1 MGSSDFKYN
10 IYDDIFLYFLKMH
23 CVELGQNQHMNHVL
37 YLGFLGACK
46 HSAEI
51 IVYVSHQSKY
61 TLVPLLKQAL
71 FPGLRIAEGVKGV
84 GQTYHQFLQFIDGV
98 VISAI
103 SAFVSILTQFVRDVQ
118 SIVPRY
124 VESSATEST

>member
-1 MGSSDFKYN
+1 
-10 IYDDIFLYFLKMH
+10 
-23 CVELGQNQHMNHVL
+23 MNHVL

-51 IVYVSHQSKY
+51 IVYVGHQSKY
-61 TLVPLLKQAL
+61 TLVPLLKQTL
-71 FPGLRIAEGVKGV
+71 LPGLRIAEGVKGV

-103 SAFVSILTQFVRDVQ
+103 SAFVSILAQFVRDVQ

>member
-23 CVELGQNQHMNHVL
+23 FVEIGQHQHMNHVL

-46 HSAEI
+46 QSAEI
-51 IVYVSHQSKY
+51 IVYVGDQSKY
-61 TLVPLLKQAL
+61 TLVPLLEQAL
-71 FPGLRIAEGVKGV
+71 LPGLWVAEGVKCV
-84 GQTYHQFLQFIDGV
+84 GQTHHQFLQFIDGV

>member
-1 MGSSDFKYN
+1 
-10 IYDDIFLYFLKMH
+10 
-23 CVELGQNQHMNHVL
+23 MNHVL

-61 TLVPLLKQAL
+61 ALVPLLKQTL
-71 FPGLRIAEGVKGV
+71 LPGLRVAEGVKCV
-84 GQTYHQFLQFIDGV
+84 GQTYHQFFQFIDGV

-103 SAFVSILTQFVRDVQ
+103 SAFVSILAQFVRDVQ

>member
-1 MGSSDFKYN
+1 
-10 IYDDIFLYFLKMH
+10 
-23 CVELGQNQHMNHVL
+23 MNHVL

-51 IVYVSHQSKY
+51 IVYVGDQSKY

-71 FPGLRIAEGVKGV
+71 FPGLWVAEGVKGV
-84 GQTYHQFLQFIDGV
+84 GETHHQFLQFIDGV

-103 SAFVSILTQFVRDVQ
+103 SAFVSNLAQFVRDVQ

-124 VESSATEST
+124 IESSATEST